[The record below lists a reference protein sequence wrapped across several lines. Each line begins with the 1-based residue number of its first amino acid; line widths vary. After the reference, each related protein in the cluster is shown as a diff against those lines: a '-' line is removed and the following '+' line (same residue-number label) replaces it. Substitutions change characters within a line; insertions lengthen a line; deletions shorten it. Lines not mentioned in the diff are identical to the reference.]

1 MEVDRM
7 TLEDFA
13 EDLDLRGFSKVARDN
28 TVWAVKRYLK
38 WASLEGIDPQKGR
51 KEDVL
56 SYLAYLR
63 AKGLKRATLANN
75 FTALSNWF
83 EFLVESG
90 ELEIN
95 PIPLLKKRY
104 LQAYKD
110 DYEQRQIITVEQ
122 ATKMV
127 RATIDTRDRAIL
139 LLLLKT
145 GIRRNELVTL
155 DLEDVDMPGQKITL
169 KPTGKRSNRIVFFD
183 HEAARSLIRWISV
196 RETRY
201 KKRGENALFI
211 SMLGTRLQR
220 EAINRLVREAAE
232 RVGLYDSSS
241 KKLEDKFTPHC
252 CRHFLTTQLLR
263 NNMRREYVQWLRG
276 DSIHNAIDIYFH
288 INPEDVKQSYL
299 ACVPELGV

>member
-1 MEVDRM
+1 MEVGRM

-13 EDLDLRGFSKVARDN
+13 KDLNLRGFSKITRDV
-28 TVWAVKRYLK
+28 TLWSVKRYLN
-38 WASLEGIDPQKGR
+38 WASQEGIDPEKGR

-63 AKGLKRATLANN
+63 SKNNKRQTLVNN
-75 FTALSNWF
+75 FSALSNWF

-90 ELEIN
+90 KLEIN
-95 PIPLLKKRY
+95 PIPPLKKRY
-104 LQAYKD
+104 FQAYKND
-110 DYEQRQIITVEQ
+110 TQQRQIITVEQ
-122 ATKMV
+122 ATKMI

-155 DLEDVDMPGQKITL
+155 DLDDVDLLGQKMTL
-169 KPTGKRSNRIVFFD
+169 KPTNKRSNRIVFFD
-183 HEAARSLIRWISV
+183 HEAARSLARWISV

-201 KKRGENALFI
+201 KKKGEKALFLSVI
-211 SMLGTRLQR
+211 GTRLQKS
-220 EAINRLVREAAE
+220 AVNMLVREAAE
-232 RVGLYDSSS
+232 RIGLHDRNS

-276 DSIHNAIDIYFH
+276 DAIHQAVDIYFH

>member
-7 TLEDFA
+7 TMEDFA
-13 EDLDLRGFSKVARDN
+13 KDLSLRGISKVTRDTN
-28 TVWAVKRYLK
+28 IWAIKRYIK
-38 WASLEGIDPQKGR
+38 WASMEGIEPEKGR

-63 AKGLKRATLANN
+63 SKSLKRQTLANN
-75 FTALSNWF
+75 FSALSNWF
-83 EFLVESG
+83 DFLVEAG

-95 PIPLLKKRY
+95 PIPPLKKRY

-110 DYEQRQIITVEQ
+110 DYQQRQIITVDQ
-122 ATKMV
+122 AKKMV

-145 GIRRNELVTL
+145 GIRRNELITL
-155 DLEDVDMPGQKITL
+155 DLEDVDMLGQKITL

-183 HEAARSLIRWISV
+183 HEAARSLARWISA

-201 KKRGENALFI
+201 IKRGEKALFI
-211 SMLGTRLQR
+211 SVNGTRLQR
-220 EAINRLVREAAE
+220 TAVGNLVREAAE

-241 KKLEDKFTPHC
+241 KKLEAKFTPHC

-276 DSIHNAIDIYFH
+276 DAIRQAVDIYFH

>member
-1 MEVDRM
+1 MDRM
-7 TLEDFA
+7 TMEDFA
-13 EDLDLRGFSKVARDN
+13 KDLSLRGISKVTRDTN
-28 TVWAVKRYLK
+28 IWAIKRYIK
-38 WASLEGIDPQKGR
+38 WASLEGIEPEKGC

-63 AKGLKRATLANN
+63 SKSLKRQTLANN
-75 FTALSNWF
+75 FSALSNWF
-83 EFLVESG
+83 DFLVEAG

-95 PIPLLKKRY
+95 PIPPLKKRY

-110 DYEQRQIITVEQ
+110 DYQQRQIITVDQ
-122 ATKMV
+122 AKKMV

-145 GIRRNELVTL
+145 GIRRNELITL
-155 DLEDVDMPGQKITL
+155 DLEDVDMLGQKITL

-183 HEAARSLIRWISV
+183 HEAARSLARWISA

-201 KKRGENALFI
+201 IKRGEKALFI
-211 SMLGTRLQR
+211 SVNGTRLQR
-220 EAINRLVREAAE
+220 TAVGNLAREAAE

-241 KKLEDKFTPHC
+241 KKLEAKFTPHC

-276 DSIHNAIDIYFH
+276 DAIRQAVDIYFH

>member
-7 TLEDFA
+7 TMEDFA
-13 EDLDLRGFSKVARDN
+13 KDLNLRGLSKFTRD
-28 TVWAVKRYLK
+28 TTIWAIKRYIK
-38 WASLEGIDPQKGR
+38 WASLEGIEPQKGR
-51 KEDVL
+51 KEDIL

-63 AKGLKRATLANN
+63 SKGLKKRTLAGN
-75 FTALSNWF
+75 FSALSNWF
-83 EFLVESG
+83 DFLVESG

-95 PIPLLKKRY
+95 PVPPLKKRY

-110 DYEQRQIITVEQ
+110 DYQQRQIITVEQ

-155 DLEDVDMPGQKITL
+155 DLEDVDMPAQKITL
-169 KPTGKRSNRIVFFD
+169 KPTGKRSNRIIFFD
-183 HEAARSLIRWISV
+183 YEAARSLARWISA

-201 KKRGENALFI
+201 KKKGEKALFL
-211 SMLGTRLQR
+211 SVKGTRLQNS
-220 EAINRLVREAAE
+220 AVGNLVREAAE
-232 RVGLYDSSS
+232 RVGLYDRSS
-241 KKLEDKFTPHC
+241 KKLEDKFTAHC

-276 DSIHNAIDIYFH
+276 DAIYNAIDIYFH

>member
-1 MEVDRM
+1 M
-7 TLEDFA
+7 TMEDFA
-13 EDLDLRGFSKVARDN
+13 QDLNLRGFSKVTRDS
-28 TVWAVKRYLK
+28 TFWAVKRYLK
-38 WASLEGIDPQKGR
+38 WASQVGIDPQKGR

-63 AKGLKRATLANN
+63 SKGLKRQTLLNN
-75 FTALSNWF
+75 FSALTNWF
-83 EFLVESG
+83 DFLVESG
-90 ELEIN
+90 EIEIN
-95 PIPLLKKRY
+95 PIPPLKKRY
-104 LQAYKD
+104 LNAYKD
-110 DYEQRQIITVEQ
+110 DTQQRQIITVDQ

-127 RATIDTRDRAIL
+127 RSTIDTRDRAIL

-155 DLEDVDMPGQKITL
+155 DLEDVDLPGQKITL
-169 KPTGKRSNRIVFFD
+169 KPTNKRSNRIVFFD
-183 HEAARSLIRWISV
+183 HEAARSLARWISA

-201 KKRGENALFI
+201 KKKEEKALFL
-211 SMLGTRLQR
+211 SVRGTRLQKS
-220 EAINRLVREAAE
+220 AVGNLVREAAE
-232 RVGLYDSSS
+232 RVGLYDRSS
-241 KKLEDKFTPHC
+241 KKLEDKFTAHC

-276 DSIHNAIDIYFH
+276 DSIKQAVDIYFH